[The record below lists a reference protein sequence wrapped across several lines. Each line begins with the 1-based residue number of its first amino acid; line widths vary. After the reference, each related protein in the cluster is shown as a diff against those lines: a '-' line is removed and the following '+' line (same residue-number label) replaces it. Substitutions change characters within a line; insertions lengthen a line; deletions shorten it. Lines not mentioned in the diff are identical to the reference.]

1 MKKIILAT
9 GNLGKVRELNA
20 MLDGHYTVVSQ
31 KELKVIEVPETG
43 SSFIENALIK
53 ARNAASQSQL
63 PALADDSG
71 LEVEAL
77 DGEPGI
83 YSARYAGENASDE
96 ENIIKLLKAMESH
109 TNRKA
114 NFCCAMVFVRDAQDS
129 DPVIIERRWYGEIL
143 KTPIGKNGF
152 GYDPIFYLKE
162 YDCSS
167 AQLNSE
173 TKNRISHR
181 GLALRDLLAEL
192 SLIE

>member
-20 MLDGHYTVVSQ
+20 MLDGYYTVVSQ

-129 DPVIIERRWYGEIL
+129 NPVIIERQWYGEIL
-143 KTPIGKNGF
+143 KTPIGKKW
-152 GYDPIFYLKE
+152 IWL
-162 YDCSS
+162 
-167 AQLNSE
+167 
-173 TKNRISHR
+173 
-181 GLALRDLLAEL
+181 
-192 SLIE
+192 

>member
-77 DGEPGI
+77 EGEPGI

-129 DPVIIERRWYGEIL
+129 DPVIIEKRWHGEIL
-143 KTPIGKNGF
+143 KTPIAVS
-152 GYDPIFYLKE
+152 YTHLTLP
-162 YDCSS
+162 
-167 AQLNSE
+167 
-173 TKNRISHR
+173 TK
-181 GLALRDLLAEL
+181 A
-192 SLIE
+192 

>member
-1 MKKIILAT
+1 M
-9 GNLGKVRELNA
+9 
-20 MLDGHYTVVSQ
+20 
-31 KELKVIEVPETG
+31 PETS

-71 LEVEAL
+71 LEVEVL

-152 GYDPIFYLKE
+152 GYDPIFIPEGYSKTFAELGKE
-162 YDCSS
+162 I
-167 AQLNSE
+167 
-173 TKNRISHR
+173 KNTISHR
-181 GLALRDLLAEL
+181 SKAFRYFISHFKAGF
-192 SLIE
+192 